1 MIFTDKRKCKN
12 IFTLTLITFHIIFL
26 LSILLVEGY
35 PQNNDIL
42 YIFKITSLEGNL
54 KFINGLYGPGYA
66 YYTLIFSNSLTLL
79 TVIIY
84 CLGVLSSYLIHKI
97 LSDYSKN
104 IPKNDEFTLYLFT
117 LLFHLI
123 IIMSLGFNHSESI
136 FLLLF
141 YNGALSFIL
150 GYYFKSK
157 DYTYIIGLLLLGISI
172 LFRQHGVIALFFLFV
187 FFICFE
193 FYYFKKNIFISA
205 KEYTVFLMVLFSP
218 YLLSLIHLYSIDAIR
233 MWQTSF
239 RLHMI
244 INVDSWGDWRDL
256 KYLLKTEDYTNFNI
270 FQVDSN
276 ILLKTFLDFTGNALK
291 ILYPFIFC
299 FLIAFNLS
307 KRKIILIS
315 LSLFIMFIL
324 IILPGFHKGYFP
336 VILFCFISTI
346 ISFKEIS
353 QKKIASFFIFI
364 LLFGHLFY
372 LTERYGENTIQRYK
386 VNNDIKNKIVPF
398 LNDKKIKYQNIF
410 ADSLDFYSTKIN
422 GDQHRLCNWG
432 GWFLLHPYLEDYY
445 PRKVILGKKNKYC
458 DVKVLIT
465 LDENIMKQYTSKEN
479 INLAFKTDLHYVL
492 IVN

>member
-1 MIFTDKRKCKN
+1 MIFTDKYKYKN
-12 IFTLTLITFHIIFL
+12 IFTITLITFHIFFL
-26 LSILLVEGY
+26 LSIVLVEGY

-42 YIFKITSLEGNL
+42 HIFKVVSLEGNL

-66 YYTLIFSNSLTLL
+66 YYTMIFSNSVTLL
-79 TVIIY
+79 TIFIY
-84 CLGVLSSYLIHKI
+84 CLGILSSYLIQNL
-97 LSDYSKN
+97 LSDYSKD
-104 IPKNDEFTLYLFT
+104 ISKNEEFTLYLFT

-141 YNGALSFIL
+141 YNGALFFIL
-150 GYYFKSK
+150 GYYLRNEN
-157 DYTYIIGLLLLGISI
+157 YTHVIGLFLLGISI
-172 LFRQHGVIALFFLFV
+172 LFRQHGVIALSFLFIFFLF
-187 FFICFE
+187 FE
-193 FYYFKKNIFISA
+193 FFHLKKNIFIFA
-205 KEYTVFLMVLFSP
+205 KKYLIILMVLFSP

-256 KYLLKTEDYTNFNI
+256 KYLIKTDDYKNFNI

-291 ILYPFIFC
+291 VLYPFVLC

-307 KRKIILIS
+307 KKKIILIS
-315 LSLFIMFIL
+315 LSLFIIFIL
-324 IILPGFHKGYFP
+324 VILPGFHKGYFP

-353 QKKIASFFIFI
+353 QKKIVGFFIFI

-372 LTERYGENTIQRYK
+372 LTERYSENTIQRYK
-386 VNNDIKNKIVPF
+386 VNKDIKNKIVPF
-398 LNDKKIKYQNIF
+398 LKDKEIKYQNIF
-410 ADSLDFYSTKIN
+410 ADSLNFYSSKID

-445 PRKVILGKKNKYC
+445 PREVILGTKNKYC

-465 LDENIMKQYTSKEN
+465 LDENIMKEYVSKKN